1 MSLTP
6 TRESVIRTPGGLSVN
21 YRPRALLVGIGCL
34 VLALVAAVF
43 AIGSGEYPM
52 APGDVVRT
60 LLGGGDTADAFIVNE
75 LRLPR
80 TVTALLVGAGLGL
93 CGAVFQAVVRNPLGS
108 PDILGFTNGAAAGAL
123 LVIFLAGG
131 SSALLAGGAV
141 AGAVVTGTL
150 IYALAWKRGMHGYRL
165 VLVGVGATAIL
176 TGVNSYLITRAGITE
191 ASRAVLWMTGS
202 LDGRGWDD
210 VMPLVC
216 GMVVLVPLVLLG
228 CGRALRMMEMG
239 DDAAYA
245 LGVRV
250 ERVRLTLLAAG
261 VLLVALSA
269 AAAGPV
275 SFVALTAPQ
284 LARRLTKAPGPNLL
298 PSLCMGAA
306 LLICAD
312 LVAQRAFGEHQ
323 LPVGV
328 ITGVLGGGYLVWLL
342 ATERR
347 AGRI

>member
-1 MSLTP
+1 M
-6 TRESVIRTPGGLSVN
+6 SVIRTAGGLSVT
-21 YRPRALLVGIGCL
+21 YRPRAVLVGGACL
-34 VLALVAAVF
+34 LLALVAAVF

-52 APGDVVRT
+52 APGEVIRT
-60 LLGGGDTADAFIVNE
+60 LIGQGDPADAFIVNE

-80 TVTALLVGAGLGL
+80 TVTALLVGAALGL

-108 PDILGFTNGAAAGAL
+108 PDMLGFSNGAATGAL
-123 LVIFLAGG
+123 VAIVVAGG
-131 SSALLAGGAV
+131 GSALLAGGAV
-141 AGAVVTGTL
+141 IGALVISGL

-165 VLVGVGATAIL
+165 VLIGVGTTAIL
-176 TGVNSYLITRAGITE
+176 TGVNSYLITRAQITE

-202 LDGRGWDD
+202 LDGRGWGN
-210 VMPLVC
+210 VTPLLC
-216 GMVVLVPLVLLG
+216 GMVVLVPLVLFG
-228 CGRALRMMEMG
+228 CARALRMMEMG

-250 ERVRLTLLAAG
+250 ERTRLVLLVAG

-275 SFVALTAPQ
+275 AFVALAAPQ

-306 LLICAD
+306 LLVCAD

>member
-1 MSLTP
+1 MSLTGIR
-6 TRESVIRTPGGLSVN
+6 TSVIRTPGGLSVN
-21 YRPRALLVGIGCL
+21 YRPRALLVGAGCV

-52 APGDVVRT
+52 APGEVIRT
-60 LLGGGDTADAFIVNE
+60 LLGQGDPADAFIVNE

-108 PDILGFTNGAAAGAL
+108 PDILGFTNGAACGAL
-123 LVIFLAGG
+123 LVIFAAGG
-131 SSALLAGGAV
+131 GSALLAGGAV
-141 AGAVVTGTL
+141 AGAVVTGSL

-210 VMPLVC
+210 VLPLAL

-250 ERVRLTLLAAG
+250 ERTRLALLGTG

-284 LARRLTKAPGPNLL
+284 LARRLTRTPGPNLL

-312 LVAQRAFGEHQ
+312 LVAQRAFGERQ

-328 ITGVLGGGYLVWLL
+328 ITGVVGGGYLVWLL
-342 ATERR
+342 ASERR

>member
-1 MSLTP
+1 M
-6 TRESVIRTPGGLSVN
+6 SVIRTPGGLSVS
-21 YRPRALLVGIGCL
+21 YRPRALFVGAGCV
-34 VLALVAAVF
+34 VLAVVAAVL

-52 APGDVVRT
+52 APDEVVRT
-60 LLGGGDTADAFIVNE
+60 LVGQGDPADAFIVNE

-108 PDILGFTNGAAAGAL
+108 PDILGFTTGASAGAL
-123 LVIFLAGG
+123 VVIVLAGG
-131 SSALLAGGAV
+131 SSAFLAGGAV
-141 AGAVVTGTL
+141 VGALVTGVL
-150 IYALAWKRGMHGYRL
+150 IYALAWKGGLHGFRL
-165 VLVGVGATAIL
+165 VLVGVGMTAIL
-176 TGVNSYLITRAGITE
+176 TGVNSYLITRADITD
-191 ASRAVLWMTGS
+191 ASRAVLWMTGT

-210 VMPLVC
+210 VLPLAL

-228 CGRALRMMEMG
+228 CARALRMMEMG
-239 DDAAYA
+239 DDAAAA

-250 ERVRLTLLAAG
+250 ERTRLALLGAA

-275 SFVALTAPQ
+275 AFVALVAPQ
-284 LARRLTKAPGPNLL
+284 VARRLTKSPGPNLL
-298 PSLCMGAA
+298 PSLCMGAT

-312 LVAQRAFGEHQ
+312 LVAQRAFGDHQ

-328 ITGVLGGGYLVWLL
+328 VTGVVGGGYLVWLL
-342 ATERR
+342 ATERK

>member
-1 MSLTP
+1 M
-6 TRESVIRTPGGLSVN
+6 SVIRTPGGLSVS
-21 YRPRALLVGIGCL
+21 YRPRALLVGAGCV
-34 VLALVAAVF
+34 VLAVVAAVL

-52 APGDVVRT
+52 APDEVVRT
-60 LLGGGDTADAFIVNE
+60 LIGQGDPADAFIVNE

-108 PDILGFTNGAAAGAL
+108 PDILGFTTGASAGAL
-123 LVIFLAGG
+123 VVIVLAGG
-131 SSALLAGGAV
+131 GSAFLAGGAV
-141 AGAVVTGTL
+141 VGALVTGVL
-150 IYALAWKRGMHGYRL
+150 IYALAWKGGLHGFRL
-165 VLVGVGATAIL
+165 VLVGVGMTAIL
-176 TGVNSYLITRAGITE
+176 TGVNSYLITRADITD
-191 ASRAVLWMTGS
+191 ASRAVLWMTGT

-210 VMPLVC
+210 VLPLAL
-216 GMVVLVPLVLLG
+216 GMAVLVPLVLLG
-228 CGRALRMMEMG
+228 CARALRMMEMG
-239 DDAAYA
+239 DDAAAA

-250 ERVRLTLLAAG
+250 ERTRLALLGAA

-275 SFVALTAPQ
+275 AFVALVAPQ
-284 LARRLTKAPGPNLL
+284 VARRLTKSPGPNLL

-312 LVAQRAFGEHQ
+312 LVAQRAFGDHQ

-328 ITGVLGGGYLVWLL
+328 VTGVVGGGYLVWLL
-342 ATERR
+342 ATERK

>member
-1 MSLTP
+1 M
-6 TRESVIRTPGGLSVN
+6 SVIRTPGGLSVS
-21 YRPRALLVGIGCL
+21 YRPRALFVGAGCV
-34 VLALVAAVF
+34 VLAVVAAVL

-52 APGDVVRT
+52 APDEVVRT
-60 LLGGGDTADAFIVNE
+60 LIGQGDPADAFIVNE

-108 PDILGFTNGAAAGAL
+108 PDILGFTTGASAGAL
-123 LVIFLAGG
+123 VVIVLAGG
-131 SSALLAGGAV
+131 SSAFLAGGAV
-141 AGAVVTGTL
+141 VGALVTGVL
-150 IYALAWKRGMHGYRL
+150 IYALAWKGGLHGFRL
-165 VLVGVGATAIL
+165 VLVGVGMTAIL
-176 TGVNSYLITRAGITE
+176 TGVNSYLITRADITD
-191 ASRAVLWMTGS
+191 ASRAVLWMTGT

-210 VMPLVC
+210 VMPLAL

-228 CGRALRMMEMG
+228 CARALRMMEMG
-239 DDAAYA
+239 DDAAAA

-250 ERVRLTLLAAG
+250 ERTRLALLGAA

-275 SFVALTAPQ
+275 AFVALVAPQ
-284 LARRLTKAPGPNLL
+284 VARRLTKSPGPNLL
-298 PSLCMGAA
+298 PSLCMGAT

-312 LVAQRAFGEHQ
+312 LVAQRAFGDHQ

-328 ITGVLGGGYLVWLL
+328 VTGVVGGGYLVWLL
-342 ATERR
+342 ATERK

>member
-1 MSLTP
+1 M
-6 TRESVIRTPGGLSVN
+6 SVIRTPGGYSVS
-21 YRPRALLVGIGCL
+21 YRPRALAVGAVCV
-34 VLALVAAVF
+34 VLAVVAAVL

-60 LLGGGDTADAFIVNE
+60 LVGQGNPADAFIVQE

-108 PDILGFTNGAAAGAL
+108 PDMLGFTNGAAAGAL
-123 LVIFLAGG
+123 VVIVLAGG
-131 SSALLAGGAV
+131 GSAFLAGGAV
-141 AGAVVTGTL
+141 IGALVTGAL
-150 IYALAWKRGMHGYRL
+150 IYGLAWKRGMHGYRL
-165 VLVGVGATAIL
+165 VLVGVGTTAIL
-176 TGVNSYLITRAGITE
+176 TGVNSYLITRADITD

-202 LDGRGWDD
+202 LDGRGWGD
-210 VMPLVC
+210 VLPLIV

-228 CGRALRMMEMG
+228 CARALRMMEMG
-239 DDAAYA
+239 DDAASA
-245 LGVRV
+245 LGIRV
-250 ERVRLTLLAAG
+250 ERTRLVLLGAA

-275 SFVALTAPQ
+275 AFVALVAPQ
-284 LARRLTKAPGPNLL
+284 LAKRLTKAPGPNLL
-298 PSLCMGAA
+298 PALFMGAT

-312 LVAQRAFGEHQ
+312 LAAQRAFGDRQ

-328 ITGVLGGGYLVWLL
+328 ITGVLGGTYLVWLL

-347 AGRI
+347 AGRL

>member
-1 MSLTP
+1 M
-6 TRESVIRTPGGLSVN
+6 SVIRTPGGLSVS
-21 YRPRALLVGIGCL
+21 YRPRALLIGAGCV
-34 VLALVAAVF
+34 VLAVVAAVL

-52 APGDVVRT
+52 APDEVVRT
-60 LLGGGDTADAFIVNE
+60 LLGQGNPADAFIVNE

-80 TVTALLVGAGLGL
+80 TVTALLVGASLGL

-108 PDILGFTNGAAAGAL
+108 PDILGFTTGASAGAL
-123 LVIFLAGG
+123 VVIVLAGG
-131 SSALLAGGAV
+131 GSAFLAGGAV
-141 AGAVVTGTL
+141 VGALVTGVL
-150 IYALAWKRGMHGYRL
+150 IYALAWKGGLHGFRL
-165 VLVGVGATAIL
+165 VLVGVGMTAIL
-176 TGVNSYLITRAGITE
+176 TGVNSYLITRADITD
-191 ASRAVLWMTGS
+191 ASRAVLWMTGT

-210 VMPLVC
+210 VLPLAC

-228 CGRALRMMEMG
+228 CARALRMMEMG
-239 DDAAYA
+239 DDAAAA

-250 ERVRLTLLAAG
+250 ERTRLALLGAA

-275 SFVALTAPQ
+275 AFVALVAPQ
-284 LARRLTKAPGPNLL
+284 VARRLTRSPGPNLL

-312 LVAQRAFGEHQ
+312 LVAQRAFGGHQ

-328 ITGVLGGGYLVWLL
+328 VTGVVGGGYLVWLL
-342 ATERR
+342 ATERK

>member
-1 MSLTP
+1 MSVL
-6 TRESVIRTPGGLSVN
+6 RTSGGLSVS
-21 YRPRALLVGIGCL
+21 YRPRALLVGAGCL
-34 VLALVAAVF
+34 VLAAVAAVL

-52 APGDVVRT
+52 APGDVLRT
-60 LLGGGDTADAFIVNE
+60 LAGQGDPADAFIVQE

-108 PDILGFTNGAAAGAL
+108 PDILGFTTGASAGAL
-123 LVIFLAGG
+123 VAIVLAGAG
-131 SSALLAGGAV
+131 SAFLAGGAV
-141 AGAVVTGTL
+141 LGALATGLL
-150 IYALAWKRGMHGYRL
+150 IYALAWKGGMHGYRL

-176 TGVNSYLITRAGITE
+176 TGVNSYLITRADITD

-210 VMPLVC
+210 VLPLAV
-216 GMVVLVPLVLLG
+216 GMVVLVPLILLG

-239 DDAAYA
+239 DDAAAA

-250 ERVRLTLLAAG
+250 ERTRVALLVGA

-275 SFVALTAPQ
+275 AFVALVAPQ
-284 LARRLTKAPGPNLL
+284 VARRLTKAPGPNLL
-298 PSLCMGAA
+298 ASLSMGAA

-312 LVAQRAFGEHQ
+312 LVAQRAFAGHQ

-328 ITGVLGGGYLVWLL
+328 VTGVLGGGYLVWLL
-342 ATERR
+342 ATERK